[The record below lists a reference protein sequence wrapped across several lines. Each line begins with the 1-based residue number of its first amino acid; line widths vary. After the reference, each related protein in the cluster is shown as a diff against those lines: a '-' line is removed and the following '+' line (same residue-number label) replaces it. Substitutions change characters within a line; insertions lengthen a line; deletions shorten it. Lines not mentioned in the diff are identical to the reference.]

1 MANTT
6 PVAPGGVEEGAAG
19 GRSGGRGFLGR
30 RSQDTPKKIETA
42 PAPKAPKAE
51 RTPEEKAE
59 RQAKRITLTGYALLL
74 VVVGIAAAMSWNGLV
89 GFGTDVLHLQE
100 PWAYGVPVSLDVAA
114 MLCGFLA
121 LRAVIAHDSAAG
133 PRLLTFFLVTGSA
146 GANWY
151 HAENAPN
158 GSTAAAL
165 YFGAMSVLSWWLFDV
180 VLRQIRRTMLRRIG
194 AVERPLARF
203 RVVRWVRFPRETFA
217 AWSLSVRYGLTR
229 PEDALAR
236 VWQAQ
241 QVKEVEDLNGLPEGI
256 TKADA
261 VRLALAASSGDVPA
275 ALDWLG
281 ERGMKVDRSYA
292 YEIAKKSPKIEN
304 GPVPP
309 QLPATGAD
317 AATTV

>member
-1 MANTT
+1 MANMT
-6 PVAPGGVEEGAAG
+6 PVAPGGVAAAPGGVDGDAEG
-19 GRSGGRGFLGR
+19 GRSGARGVFGW
-30 RSQDTPKKIETA
+30 RS
-42 PAPKAPKAE
+42 E
-51 RTPEEKAE
+51 RTAEEKAA
-59 RQAKRITLTGYALLL
+59 RQAKRVTLTGYALLL

-89 GFGTDVLHLQE
+89 GFGTDVLHLKA

-114 MLCGFLA
+114 MLCGFLS

-133 PRLLTFFLVTGSA
+133 PRLLTFFLVVGSA
-146 GANWY
+146 GANY
-151 HAENAPN
+151 YNADTEPG

-203 RVVRWVRFPRETFA
+203 RIVRWLRYPRETFE

-261 VRLALAASSGDVPA
+261 VRLALSAKEGDVPA
-275 ALDWLG
+275 ALEWLKD
-281 ERGMKVDRSYA
+281 RGMTVDRSYA
-292 YEIAKKSPKIEN
+292 YDIAKKTPRVDPA
-304 GPVPP
+304 PVPP
-309 QLPATGAD
+309 QLPATGAHS
-317 AATTV
+317 APTP